1 MSKENKVEKIKS
13 VTKEEIK
20 VLLDEISK
28 ETEKPVMRL
37 ILTNEK
43 PSLTESKFGGIPYLP
58 HEMEVPRDAEG
69 NQLRLLAQIDCTK
82 LKDLKDFPHAGI
94 LQFWISQSEL
104 YGLDFDSD
112 IDDFENCKGYR
123 VIYYEEIDDTVTKE
137 EVSSKIEKI
146 LLDEDGYDCFPI
158 DDEYSLQFS
167 LEKEGMTWFDYR
179 YENIFIERYNKLFSQ
194 NIKSLFDLDDDI
206 YDILANENEKD
217 NQHKMNGYPFFT
229 QGDPREIKNECY
241 DTLLLQIDSEFDN
254 NNDYCEKIMWGD
266 SGVCNFF
273 INKDDLKKRNFQKI
287 LYNWD
292 CC

>member
-1 MSKENKVEKIKS
+1 MSLKS
-13 VTKEEIK
+13 VTKEGIK

-37 ILTNEK
+37 ILTDKK
-43 PSLTESKFGGIPYLP
+43 PSLTESKFGGTPYLP
-58 HEMEVPRDAEG
+58 HEMEVPRDTDG

-82 LKDLKDFPHAGI
+82 LKDLEDFPDTGL
-94 LQFWISQSEL
+94 LQFWIAQDYC
-104 YGLDFDSD
+104 YGLDV
-112 IDDFENCKGYR
+112 ENCKGYR
-123 VIYYEEIDDTVTKE
+123 VIYHEEIDDTVTKE
-137 EVSSKIEKI
+137 EVSSKIEEI
-146 LLDEDGYDCFPI
+146 LLDEDGYDSFPI
-158 DDEYSLQFS
+158 EGEYSLKFS

-229 QGDPREIKNECY
+229 QWDPRGINNQSIKRY
-241 DTLLLQIDSEFDN
+241 DTLLLQIDSDLYDN
-254 NNDYCEKIMWGD
+254 EWRILWGD
-266 SGVCNFF
+266 AGTCNFF
-273 INKDDLKKRNFQKI
+273 INRENLKKRNFEDV